1 MIRLTSPLT
10 AHNDGFRKRLAVAA
24 IVAAAL
30 AGAVVLAL
38 LGPVPWRG
46 SSGYS
51 PELPR
56 VVASSWF
63 AGPGVSFS
71 LDGREFDGLTV
82 IIDGTL
88 SSTDSNI
95 ARIVSDWG
103 DGTVE
108 EGWFPTRHTYPQPG
122 EYTLTVQ
129 VFDDRGTRI
138 AGQSGPINVAD

>member
-1 MIRLTSPLT
+1 MIRFTFPLA
-10 AHNDGFRKRLAVAA
+10 AHADGFRKRLAVAA

-30 AGAVVLAL
+30 TGAVLLAL

-46 SSGYS
+46 SSGSS

-56 VVASSWF
+56 AVASSWF

-71 LDGREFDGLTV
+71 LDSREFHGLTV
-82 IIDGTL
+82 TIDGTL
-88 SSTDSNI
+88 ISTEFNI
-95 ARIVSDWG
+95 ARISWDWG

-108 EGWFPTRHTYPQPG
+108 ESWFPARHTYPEPG

-129 VFDDRGTRI
+129 VYDDRGTRI
-138 AGQSGPINVAD
+138 AGQSGPINVAN